1 MDKQFQPVTGGNKSM
16 LLKSPA
22 AACCGP
28 AQKIDDSIF
37 RQDFV
42 TGTFINEQVTF
53 PVAATLLT
61 RKDRWN
67 HVKARTGSFR
77 NNFTVVPGLYAVG
90 NPSSNSDVFVSAN
103 YGMSF
108 NYLREA
114 LHGMNAWILVLDT
127 KGINVW
133 CAAGKGT
140 FGTAEV
146 VNRIRL
152 SGVEKVVKHR
162 KIIVP
167 QLGAPGV
174 DAAEVQK
181 QTGFRVMYGPVLAKD
196 IKAYVAAGYKATGE
210 MRIIKFGVID
220 RLVLTPMEINPAMKK
235 YPQFALAVLVIFGLT
250 PEGIIFKN
258 AFYDGMPF
266 LLGGLFAVLTGAF
279 MTPMLL
285 PFVPFRS
292 FALKGLLTG
301 LAVFV
306 PLSFSMA
313 DVFQN
318 SELTQLAFVLLFTAF
333 TSYFAVQFTGAT
345 TFTHLSGVKKEL
357 KYALPIYIVTAVLS
371 AFLILYDRVGG
382 MI

>member
-1 MDKQFQPVTGGNKSM
+1 MEIKYQPAAEANKSI
-16 LLKSPA
+16 LLKNSA
-22 AACCGP
+22 VCGCAP
-28 AQKIDDSIF
+28 VQKEDDRIF
-37 RQDFV
+37 SQDFL
-42 TGTFINEQVTF
+42 TGTYRSEQGVF
-53 PVAATLLT
+53 PQAGTVLT

-67 HVKARTGSFR
+67 HVKARTSNFR
-77 NNFTVVPGLYAVG
+77 NHFTVMPGLYAVG
-90 NPSSNSDVFVSAN
+90 KPAAESDVFVSAN

-140 FGTAEV
+140 FGTAEL
-146 VNRIRL
+146 VNRIKITGLDR
-152 SGVEKVVKHR
+152 VVQHK

-174 DAAEVQK
+174 DAVHVQK
-181 QTGFRVMYGPVLAKD
+181 QSGFRVMYGPVLAKD
-196 IKAYVAAGYKATGE
+196 IKAYVGAGYKATGD
-210 MRIIKFGVID
+210 MRRIKFGIMD

-235 YPQFALAVLVIFGLT
+235 YPRFFLAVFIIFGLQR
-250 PEGIIFKN
+250 EGIIFKA

-266 LLGGLFAVLTGAF
+266 MAGGLIAVFTGAF
-279 MTPMLL
+279 LTPLLL

-292 FALKGLLTG
+292 FAMKGLFAG

-306 PLSFSMA
+306 PLSCVWA
-313 DVFQN
+313 DVFLY
-318 SELTQLAFVLLFTAF
+318 SEVVQLAFVLFFTALS
-333 TSYFAVQFTGAT
+333 SYLAVQFTGST

-357 KYALPIYIVTAVLS
+357 KYALPLYIVTAVLS
-371 AFLILYDRVGG
+371 VFLILYDRVRG

>member
-1 MDKQFQPVTGGNKSM
+1 MEIKFQPAAQASKSM
-16 LLKSPA
+16 LIKNTASCGCSPV
-22 AACCGP
+22 
-28 AQKIDDSIF
+28 QKEDDRVFS
-37 RQDFV
+37 QDFV
-42 TGTFINEQVTF
+42 TGTFRNEQGVF
-53 PVAATLLT
+53 PQAGTVLTLH
-61 RKDRWN
+61 DRWN
-67 HVKARTGSFR
+67 HVKARTTGFR
-77 NNFTVVPGLYAVG
+77 NHFIVFPGLYAVG
-90 NPSSNSDVFVSAN
+90 NPTAESDVFASAN

-140 FGTAEV
+140 FGTAEL
-146 VNRIRL
+146 VNR
-152 SGVEKVVKHR
+152 VKVTGLERVVQHK
-162 KIIVP
+162 KIILP

-174 DAAEVQK
+174 DAASVQR

-196 IKAYVAAGYKATGE
+196 IKGYVDGGYKATGD
-210 MRIIKFGVID
+210 MRRMKFGMMD
-220 RLVLTPMEINPAMKK
+220 RIVLTPMEINPALKK
-235 YPQFALAVLVIFGLT
+235 YPQFFLVVFIIFGLQR
-250 PEGIIFKN
+250 EGVIFKA

-266 LLGGLFAVLTGAF
+266 MAGGLVAVFTGAF
-279 MTPMLL
+279 LTPVML

-292 FALKGLLTG
+292 FAMKGLLAG

-306 PLSFSMA
+306 PLSFVWA
-313 DVFQN
+313 DLFLY
-318 SELTQLAFVLLFTAF
+318 SEVVQLAFVLLFTAF

-357 KYALPIYIVTAVLS
+357 KYALPLYIVTAALS
-371 AFLILYDRVGG
+371 VFLIIYDRARG